1 VVSASRTS
9 RRAAVSAGL
18 SLLVLVVAAFQPPP
32 RVPPDRRPNIVLV
45 LTDDQSF
52 DSLPH
57 DPPVMPALQAMM
69 QDPTDH
75 WIRFPNA
82 FINTPLCCPSRA
94 TILTGRYSSHTGV
107 QNNFEGGLFDD
118 TSTVATWLHDA
129 GYETALIGKYLNGY
143 PFGYAPYVPP
153 GWDRWLVRKQ
163 SGQGSLYYD
172 YVLEDQGF
180 PVVHGDEPGDY
191 STDVYAS
198 AAVSFLRSAPA
209 DRPFF
214 LEIAP
219 SAPHRPWTPAP
230 GDVGAYADMPIA
242 TPPSVGEPDVSDKPA
257 WVRRL
262 PEPDAARLAQ
272 LRSLHERS
280 FETLRAVDRLVA
292 TVVRTLRERGLLN
305 RTVIVFLTDN
315 GFSFGEHRW
324 VSKAC
329 PYEECV
335 RTPFLVR
342 FPGASPHVDEHIVSN
357 VDLAPTFAELAGTR
371 PARPVDGRSLV
382 PLLEGR
388 PVPSWRT
395 GVLLQYVGDR
405 HVPAWWAIRTTGFLY
420 VEYATGERELYDLMG
435 RIGPPDP
442 FELDN
447 RAADPAY
454 AIVLARLAARLAA
467 LRGG

>member
-1 VVSASRTS
+1 MRQTSS
-9 RRAAVSAGL
+9 RRIAGTAAL
-18 SLLVLVVAAFQPPP
+18 SLLVLALAASQPVP
-32 RVPPDRRPNIVLV
+32 RVSPDRRPNIVLI

-75 WIRFPNA
+75 WIQFPNA

-94 TILTGRYSSHTGV
+94 TILTGESSNHTGV
-107 QNNFEGGLFDD
+107 QNNFEGAVLDD
-118 TSTVATWLHDA
+118 ASTVATWLHDA
-129 GYETALIGKYLNGY
+129 GYETGLIGKYLNGY
-143 PFGYAPYVPP
+143 PFGFAPYVPP

-163 SGQGSLYYD
+163 AAQGSLYYD

-180 PVVHGDEPGDY
+180 PVVHGDEPADY

-230 GDVGAYADMPIA
+230 GDVGAYAGMPIFQ
-242 TPPSVGEPDVSDKPA
+242 PPSVGEPDVSDKPA

-272 LRSLHERS
+272 LRSLHQRS
-280 FETLRAVDRLVA
+280 FEALRAVDRLVA
-292 TVVRTLRERGLLN
+292 RVVRVLRERGALD
-305 RTVIVFLTDN
+305 RTVIFFLTDN

-342 FPGASPHVDEHIVSN
+342 FPSALSHVDDHLVSN
-357 VDLAPTFAELAGTR
+357 VDLAPTFADLAGVAPENR
-371 PARPVDGRSLV
+371 VDGRSLV

-388 PVPSWRT
+388 SPPSWRT
-395 GVLLQYVGDR
+395 GVLLEYVGDR
-405 HVPAWWAIRTTGFLY
+405 HIPAWWAIRTANFLY
-420 VEYATGERELYDLMG
+420 VEYATGERELYDLTG
-435 RIGPPDP
+435 RLGPADP
-442 FELDN
+442 YELDN
-447 RAADPAY
+447 RADDPAY
-454 AIVLARLAARLAA
+454 APVLARLAARLAA
-467 LRGG
+467 LRGA

>member
-1 VVSASRTS
+1 MRQTSS
-9 RRAAVSAGL
+9 RRIAGTAAL
-18 SLLVLVVAAFQPPP
+18 SLLVLALAASQPVP
-32 RVPPDRRPNIVLV
+32 RVSPDRRPNIVLI

-75 WIRFPNA
+75 WIQFPNA

-94 TILTGRYSSHTGV
+94 TILTGESSNHTGV
-107 QNNFEGGLFDD
+107 QNNFEGAVLDD
-118 TSTVATWLHDA
+118 ASTVATWLHDA
-129 GYETALIGKYLNGY
+129 GYETGLIGKYLNGY
-143 PFGYAPYVPP
+143 PFGFAPYVPP

-163 SGQGSLYYD
+163 AAQGSLYYD

-180 PVVHGDEPGDY
+180 PVVHGDEPADY

-230 GDVGAYADMPIA
+230 GDVGAYAGMPIFQ
-242 TPPSVGEPDVSDKPA
+242 PPSVGEPDVSDKPA

-272 LRSLHERS
+272 LRSLHQRS
-280 FETLRAVDRLVA
+280 FEALRAVDRLVA
-292 TVVRTLRERGLLN
+292 RVVRVLRERGALD
-305 RTVIVFLTDN
+305 RTVIFFLTDN

-342 FPGASPHVDEHIVSN
+342 FPSALSHVDDHLVSN
-357 VDLAPTFAELAGTR
+357 VDLAPTFADLAGVAPGNR
-371 PARPVDGRSLV
+371 VDGRSLV

-388 PVPSWRT
+388 SPPSWRT
-395 GVLLQYVGDR
+395 GVLLEYVGDR
-405 HVPAWWAIRTTGFLY
+405 HIPAWWAIRTANFLY
-420 VEYATGERELYDLMG
+420 VEYATGERELYDLTG
-435 RIGPPDP
+435 RLGPADP
-442 FELDN
+442 YELDN
-447 RAADPAY
+447 RADDPAY
-454 AIVLARLAARLAA
+454 APVLARLAARLAA
-467 LRGG
+467 LRGA

>member
-1 VVSASRTS
+1 MRQTSS
-9 RRAAVSAGL
+9 RRIAGTAAL
-18 SLLVLVVAAFQPPP
+18 SLLVLALAASQPVP
-32 RVPPDRRPNIVLV
+32 RVSPDRRPNIVLI

-75 WIRFPNA
+75 WIQFPNA

-94 TILTGRYSSHTGV
+94 TILTGESSNHTGV
-107 QNNFEGGLFDD
+107 QNNFEGAVLDD
-118 TSTVATWLHDA
+118 ASTVATWLHDA
-129 GYETALIGKYLNGY
+129 GYETGLIGKYLNGY
-143 PFGYAPYVPP
+143 PFGFAPYVPP

-163 SGQGSLYYD
+163 AAQGSLYYD

-180 PVVHGDEPGDY
+180 PVVHGDEPADY

-230 GDVGAYADMPIA
+230 GDVGAYAGMPIFQ
-242 TPPSVGEPDVSDKPA
+242 PPSVGEPDVSDKPA

-272 LRSLHERS
+272 LRSLHQRS
-280 FETLRAVDRLVA
+280 FEALRAVDRLVA
-292 TVVRTLRERGLLN
+292 RVVRVLRERGALD
-305 RTVIVFLTDN
+305 RTVIFFLTDN

-342 FPGASPHVDEHIVSN
+342 FPGALSHVDDHLVSN
-357 VDLAPTFAELAGTR
+357 VDLAPTFADLAGVAPGNR
-371 PARPVDGRSLV
+371 VDGRSLV

-388 PVPSWRT
+388 SPPSWRT
-395 GVLLQYVGDR
+395 GVLLEYVGDR
-405 HVPAWWAIRTTGFLY
+405 HIPAWWAIRTANFLY
-420 VEYATGERELYDLMG
+420 VEYATGERELYDLTG
-435 RIGPPDP
+435 RLGPADP
-442 FELDN
+442 YELDN
-447 RAADPAY
+447 RADDPAY
-454 AIVLARLAARLAA
+454 APVLARLAARLAA
-467 LRGG
+467 LRGA